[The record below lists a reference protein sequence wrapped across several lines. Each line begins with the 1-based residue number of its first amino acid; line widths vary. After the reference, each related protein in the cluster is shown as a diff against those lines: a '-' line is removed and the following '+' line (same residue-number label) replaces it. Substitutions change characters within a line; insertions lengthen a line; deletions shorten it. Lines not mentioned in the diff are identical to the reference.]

1 MTPEDKIES
10 GRDKAAG
17 HRERLRAKFLT
28 RGIEALN
35 DDEVLELL
43 LTLGTPRRDCKQSAR
58 ALLAR
63 FGDIAA
69 VLEASPPE
77 LQAVKGIGPRNS
89 FAIHFIQSV
98 ARRYLKQRLQG
109 KDYLRS
115 TRDVADFLIHSMRD
129 LKKEIFQVILLD
141 ASFAIIDTEIL
152 FEGSLSVNTIY
163 PREFIKM
170 ILERNAAAVIIAHNH
185 PSGSQEPSQ
194 ADRKLTRNL
203 FLACAIIEVQLLD
216 HLIIGSDSRPYS
228 FADHGIMA
236 EIKEQCQP
244 RL

>member
-1 MTPEDKIES
+1 MTPEDKIEA

-17 HRERLRAKFLT
+17 HRERLRAKFLK

-109 KDYLRS
+109 KSYLHS
-115 TRDVADFLIHSMRD
+115 SRDVADFLIHSMRD
-129 LKKEIFQVILLD
+129 LKKEIFQVIFLD

-152 FEGSLSVNTIY
+152 FEGSLSINTIY
-163 PREFIKM
+163 PREFVKM

-194 ADRKLTRNL
+194 ADRKLTGNL

-216 HLIIGSDSRPYS
+216 HLIIGSESRPFS

-236 EIKEQCQP
+236 EIKEQCRP
-244 RL
+244 LL